1 MPSTPTPP
9 TPDQPGVTAG
19 GSTATGSATG
29 TSEPEAVAPEL
40 GGPNA
45 DASTG
50 RPAGPRRAPI
60 NLSGLPWLRLPRQPM
75 LRHLLFGAVAGLGFY
90 FLTSSLSAFDNFRV
104 GEIALY
110 TIALA
115 GLSLLTGTNGQ
126 ISLGQGAFMAVGAY
140 TLGVLM
146 NHTQWPL
153 EVDVLA
159 AIVLSGLA
167 GLVVGIPATRL
178 KGPYLAGMTL
188 ILALALPQIA
198 DKYSTFFGGDQGLT
212 VTPPTAP
219 GTIDPQRWL
228 TWIEVAGTI
237 IVLILLANLT
247 RSRFGRSFRAVR
259 DDEIAASLS
268 GIHVARTKVLAF
280 TVAASCAGL
289 AGAFLALSIGVV
301 NTGEFSLTLSIYL
314 LAGMVLGGAGSLV
327 GAWWGGIV
335 LVFMPGWSTS
345 IANSFSLGSAVAAN
359 LALVIFG
366 LILIVV
372 IMVAPMGIQGALGW
386 LGRRTLSMMTGTGP
400 PRATQAPPG
409 LAATPDSTTGGT

>member
-1 MPSTPTPP
+1 VV
-9 TPDQPGVTAG
+9 PDG
-19 GSTATGSATG
+19 GLQGDGLRGNGA
-29 TSEPEAVAPEL
+29 E
-40 GGPNA
+40 GG
-45 DASTG
+45 
-50 RPAGPRRAPI
+50 RRAPI

-75 LRHLLFGAVAGLGFY
+75 LRHLLFGAVGGVGFY
-90 FLTSSLSAFDNFRV
+90 LLTSSLSAFNNFRV

-146 NHTQWPL
+146 NHTHWPL
-153 EVDVLA
+153 VVDVLA
-159 AIVLSGLA
+159 AIVLSGA
-167 GLVVGIPATRL
+167 TGLVVGIPATRL

-198 DKYSTFFGGDQGLT
+198 DKYSTFFGGDQGMT
-212 VTPPTAP
+212 VTAPTPP
-219 GTIDPQRWL
+219 GTIDAQRWL
-228 TWIEVAGTI
+228 TWIEIAGTI

-289 AGAFLALSIGVV
+289 AGAFLGLSIGVV

-314 LAGMVLGGAGSLV
+314 LAGMVLGGAGSLI

-345 IANSFSLGSAVAAN
+345 IANSLNLGSAVAAN

-366 LILIVV
+366 LILILV
-372 IMVAPMGIQGALGW
+372 IMVAPMGIQGGLGW
-386 LGRRTLSMMTGTGP
+386 LGRRALSMVRGADP
-400 PRATQAPPG
+400 PRTTGAPPD
-409 LAATPDSTTGGT
+409 LATSPGSTTGGE

>member
-1 MPSTPTPP
+1 MV
-9 TPDQPGVTAG
+9 PDGGVVPDG
-19 GSTATGSATG
+19 GLRGDGA
-29 TSEPEAVAPEL
+29 E
-40 GGPNA
+40 GG
-45 DASTG
+45 
-50 RPAGPRRAPI
+50 RRAPI

-75 LRHLLFGAVAGLGFY
+75 LRHLLFGAVGAVGFY
-90 FLTSSLSAFDNFRV
+90 LLTSSLSAFNNFRV

-146 NHTQWPL
+146 NHTHWPL
-153 EVDVLA
+153 VVDVLA
-159 AIVLSGLA
+159 AIVLSGAA

-198 DKYSTFFGGDQGLT
+198 DKYSTFFGGDQGMT
-212 VTPPTAP
+212 VTAPTPP
-219 GTIDPQRWL
+219 GTIDAQRWL
-228 TWIEVAGTI
+228 TWIEIAGTI

-247 RSRFGRSFRAVR
+247 RSRFGRTFRAVR

-289 AGAFLALSIGVV
+289 AGAFLGLSIGVV

-314 LAGMVLGGAGSLV
+314 LAGMVLGGAGSLI

-345 IANSFSLGSAVAAN
+345 IANSLNLGSAVAAN

-366 LILIVV
+366 LILILV
-372 IMVAPMGIQGALGW
+372 IMVAPMGIQGGLGW
-386 LGRRTLSMMTGTGP
+386 LGRRALSMVRGADP
-400 PRATQAPPG
+400 PRTTRPPPDLATSPG
-409 LAATPDSTTGGT
+409 STTGGE

>member
-1 MPSTPTPP
+1 LPGGGL
-9 TPDQPGVTAG
+9 PDGGLPGG
-19 GSTATGSATG
+19 GAD
-29 TSEPEAVAPEL
+29 
-40 GGPNA
+40 GG
-45 DASTG
+45 
-50 RPAGPRRAPI
+50 RRAPI
-60 NLSGLPWLRLPRQPM
+60 NLCGLPWLRLPRQPM
-75 LRHLLFGAVAGLGFY
+75 LRHLLFGAVGAVGFY
-90 FLTSSLSAFDNFRV
+90 ILTSSLSSFDNFRV

-146 NHTQWPL
+146 NHTHWPL
-153 EVDVLA
+153 VVDVLA
-159 AIVLSGLA
+159 AIVLSGAA

-212 VTPPTAP
+212 VTPPTPP
-219 GTIDPQRWL
+219 GTIDAQRWL

-289 AGAFLALSIGVV
+289 AGAFLGLSIGVV

-314 LAGMVLGGAGSLV
+314 LAGMVLGGAGSLI

-345 IANSFSLGSAVAAN
+345 IANSLNLGSAVAAN

-366 LILIVV
+366 LILILV
-372 IMVAPMGIQGALGW
+372 IMVAPMGIQGGLGW
-386 LGRRTLSMMTGTGP
+386 LGRRALSMARGG
-400 PRATQAPPG
+400 G
-409 LAATPDSTTGGT
+409 AAADDTRTPDLVTSPDSTTGGE

>member
-1 MPSTPTPP
+1 
-9 TPDQPGVTAG
+9 
-19 GSTATGSATG
+19 
-29 TSEPEAVAPEL
+29 
-40 GGPNA
+40 
-45 DASTG
+45 
-50 RPAGPRRAPI
+50 
-60 NLSGLPWLRLPRQPM
+60 M
-75 LRHLLFGAVAGLGFY
+75 LRHLLFGAVGALGFY
-90 FLTSSLSAFDNFRV
+90 LLTSSLSAFDNFRV

-146 NHTQWPL
+146 NHTHWPL
-153 EVDVLA
+153 VVDVLA
-159 AIVLSGLA
+159 AIVLSGAA

-198 DKYSTFFGGDQGLT
+198 DKYSSFFGGDQGLT
-212 VTPPTAP
+212 VTAPTPP
-219 GTIDPQRWL
+219 GTIDAQRWL

-247 RSRFGRSFRAVR
+247 RSRFGRSFRTVR

-280 TVAASCAGL
+280 TVAATCAGL
-289 AGAFLALSIGVV
+289 AGAFLGLSIGVV

-314 LAGMVLGGAGSLV
+314 LAGMVLGGAGSLI

-345 IANSFSLGSAVAAN
+345 IANSLNLGSAVAAN

-366 LILIVV
+366 LILILV
-372 IMVAPMGIQGALGW
+372 IMVAPMGIQGGLGW
-386 LGRRTLSMMTGTGP
+386 LGRRALSMVRGTEP
-400 PRATQAPPG
+400 PRTTRPPPDLATS
-409 LAATPDSTTGGT
+409 PDSTTGGE

>member
-1 MPSTPTPP
+1 
-9 TPDQPGVTAG
+9 
-19 GSTATGSATG
+19 
-29 TSEPEAVAPEL
+29 
-40 GGPNA
+40 
-45 DASTG
+45 
-50 RPAGPRRAPI
+50 
-60 NLSGLPWLRLPRQPM
+60 M
-75 LRHLLFGAVAGLGFY
+75 LRHLLFGAVGAVGFY
-90 FLTSSLSAFDNFRV
+90 LLTSSLSSFNNFRV

-146 NHTQWPL
+146 NHTHWPL
-153 EVDVLA
+153 VVDVLA
-159 AIVLSGLA
+159 AIVLSGAA

-212 VTPPTAP
+212 VTPPTPP
-219 GTIDPQRWL
+219 GTIDAQRWL

-237 IVLILLANLT
+237 VVLILLANLT

-289 AGAFLALSIGVV
+289 AGAFLGLSIGVV

-314 LAGMVLGGAGSLV
+314 LAGMVLGGAGSLI
-327 GAWWGGIV
+327 GGWWGGIV

-345 IANSFSLGSAVAAN
+345 IANSLNLGSAVAAN

-366 LILIVV
+366 LILILV
-372 IMVAPMGIQGALGW
+372 IMVAPMGIQGGLGW
-386 LGRRTLSMMTGTGP
+386 LGRRALSLARGVGP
-400 PRATQAPPG
+400 PRTTRAPPD
-409 LAATPDSTTGGT
+409 LATSPDSTTGGE